1 MDEERRPKPPP
12 PPPPDGDGDGEGDER
27 AECVYAHE
35 DLFGN
40 EGDAFFHV
48 PMKFGT
54 ALDNGD
60 EVIVRF
66 NVEIAANDAEEAKD
80 RASNIIWD
88 ELVNG
93 MLFDS
98 ESTESVKSSVEDF
111 DGVVYDSVAVDEEPV
126 PDDEFDVL
134 LIDGGPRA
142 VED

>member
-1 MDEERRPKPPP
+1 MAPKTGKEAVPSPSP
-12 PPPPDGDGDGEGDER
+12 GETDWEGDEQD
-27 AECVYAHE
+27 ECVYVHE

-40 EGDAFFHV
+40 EGDAFFHI

-66 NVEIAANDAEEAKD
+66 NIEIAADDAEEAKD
-80 RASNIIWD
+80 RASNIMWD

-93 MLFDS
+93 MPFDS
-98 ESTESVKSSVEDF
+98 ESTESIKSFVEDF

-126 PDDEFDVL
+126 PDDDFDVL
-134 LIDGGPRA
+134 LIDGGPHV